1 MYKKLKE
8 SFEEFINKDHRYS
21 VNYREEDSFLDKY
34 CMQYFTGGRC
44 ASHLASYIDDLLR
57 TGLNGVSEEEVDAK
71 LEKVFFLLL
80 VFICSFIRSFFVGFS
95 VVLKDNRYLQVHLG

>member
-1 MYKKLKE
+1 
-8 SFEEFINKDHRYS
+8 
-21 VNYREEDSFLDKY
+21 
-34 CMQYFTGGRC
+34 MQYFTGGRC

-80 VFICSFIRSFFVGFS
+80 VFICSFIRSFFVCFS